1 MNIRTMRTA
10 AGAALL
16 SLTGMTAMASEPES
30 CQSVGLANVNW
41 TGVTIKSEVMQ
52 YLLDTLGYETEL
64 TTASVPIAFQS
75 VADGQRDLFLGLWL
89 PTQESM
95 IRPYLDDG
103 EIEQVTAN
111 LEGAKYT
118 LAVPEYVWQAG
129 VRDFAD
135 LDEYSEQFD
144 GRIYGI
150 EAGNDGNAA
159 IQAMIDDGA
168 FSLDDWE
175 LMESSEAGML
185 TQVQRS
191 VPREDWVVFLGW
203 APHPMNINI
212 DMRYLT
218 GGDDYFGPNQG
229 GATVYTVATEGYTER
244 CSNVGRLLDQYAYS
258 VEEQSQAGG
267 YVIND
272 DMTPLEA
279 GQAVIAA
286 QPALL
291 GRWLDGVTTADG
303 SADALTTVRNDLG
316 L

>member
-1 MNIRTMRTA
+1 MNIRTMSTA

-75 VADGQRDLFLGLWL
+75 VADGQRDIFLGLWL

-95 IRPYLDDG
+95 IRPYLDDD
-103 EIEQVTAN
+103 EIERVTAN

-135 LDEYSEQFD
+135 LDEYSDEFD
-144 GRIYGI
+144 SRIYGI

-168 FSLDDWE
+168 FSLDDWQ

-191 VPREDWVVFLGW
+191 VPREEWVVFLGW

-244 CSNVGRLLDQYAYS
+244 CTNVGRLLDQYAYS

-279 GQAVIAA
+279 GQALIEE

-291 GRWLDGVTTADG
+291 SRWLDGVTMADG
-303 SADALTTVRNDLG
+303 DGNALTAVRNDLG

>member
-1 MNIRTMRTA
+1 MNIRTMSTA

-52 YLLDTLGYETEL
+52 YLLDTMGYETEL

-75 VADGQRDLFLGLWL
+75 VAEGQRDLFLGLWL

-95 IRPYLDDG
+95 IRPYLDDD
-103 EIEQVTAN
+103 EIERVTAN

-129 VRDFAD
+129 VRDFAN
-135 LDEYSEQFD
+135 LDEYSDEFD
-144 GRIYGI
+144 SRIYGI

-244 CSNVGRLLDQYAYS
+244 CTNVGRLLDQYAYS

-279 GQAVIAA
+279 GQALIEE

-291 GRWLDGVTTADG
+291 SRWLDGVTMADG
-303 SADALTTVRNDLG
+303 DGDALTAVRNDLG

>member
-1 MNIRTMRTA
+1 MNTRTISTA

-30 CQSVGLANVNW
+30 CQSVGIANVNW

-52 YLLDTLGYETEL
+52 YLLDTMGYETEL

-75 VADGQRDLFLGLWL
+75 VADGQRDIFLGLWL
-89 PTQESM
+89 PTQKSM
-95 IRPYLDDG
+95 ITPYLEDG
-103 EIEQVTAN
+103 EIDQLNAN

-135 LDEYSEQFD
+135 LDAYSEQFD

-159 IQAMIDDGA
+159 IQAMIDDGS
-168 FSLDDWE
+168 FGLGDWE

-191 VPREDWVVFLGW
+191 VPREEWVVFLGW
-203 APHPMNINI
+203 APHPMNLNI

-218 GGDDYFGPNQG
+218 GGDDYFGPDQG
-229 GATVYTVATEGYTER
+229 GATVYTIATDGYSER
-244 CSNVGRLLDQYAYS
+244 CTNVGRLLDQYAYT

-267 YVIND
+267 YVINE

-279 GQAVIAA
+279 GQALLEA

-291 GRWLDGVTTADG
+291 ERWLDGVTMADG
-303 SADALTTVRNDLG
+303 EGDALTAVRNDLG

>member
-1 MNIRTMRTA
+1 MKTPMIATL
-10 AGAALL
+10 AGAALV
-16 SLTGMTAMASEPES
+16 SLTAMNANASEPES
-30 CQSVGLANVNW
+30 CQTVGLANVNW
-41 TGVTIKSEVMQ
+41 TGVTIKSEMMD
-52 YLLDTLGYETEL
+52 YLLDTLGYETDL

-75 VADGQRDLFLGLWL
+75 VADGQRDAFLGLWL

-95 IRPYLDDG
+95 ITPYLDDG
-103 EIEQVTAN
+103 EIEQLSAN

-118 LAVPEYVWQAG
+118 LAVPEYVWEAG
-129 VRDFAD
+129 VRDFSD
-135 LDEYSEQFD
+135 LDEYKERFE

-159 IQAMIDDGA
+159 IQSMIDDDA
-168 FSLDDWE
+168 FGLGDWE

-191 VPREDWVVFLGW
+191 VPRDEWVTFLGW

-218 GGDDYFGPNQG
+218 GGAEYFGPNQG
-229 GATVYTVATEGYTER
+229 GATVYSIATAGYTDR
-244 CSNVGRLLDQYAYS
+244 CSNVGRLLEQYAYS
-258 VEEQSQAGG
+258 VEEQSEAGG

-272 DMTPLEA
+272 DQSPLA
-279 GQAVIAA
+279 AA
-286 QPALL
+286 QSLVADKPEMLD
-291 GRWLDGVTTADG
+291 RWLDGVTTASG
-303 SADALTTVRNDLG
+303 EGDAVEVIREDLG

>member
-1 MNIRTMRTA
+1 MKTRIFASA

-16 SLTGMTAMASEPES
+16 SLSATHAAAAEPES

-41 TGVTIKSEVMQ
+41 TGVTIKSEVMT
-52 YLLDTLGYETEL
+52 YLLETIGYETEL

-75 VADGQRDLFLGLWL
+75 VADGQRDAFLGLWL

-103 EIEQVTAN
+103 EIEQLSAN

-118 LAVPEYVWQAG
+118 LAVPDYVYEAG
-129 VRDFAD
+129 VQAFSD
-135 LDEYSEQFD
+135 LDDHKDRFE

-159 IQAMIDDGA
+159 IQSMIDDDA
-168 FSLDDWE
+168 FGLGDWT

-191 VPREDWVVFLGW
+191 VPREEWVAFLGW

-212 DMRYLT
+212 DMRYLS
-218 GGDDYFGPNQG
+218 GGADYFGPNQG
-229 GATVYTVATEGYTER
+229 GATVYTVATEGYSDR
-244 CSNVGRLLDQYAYS
+244 CTNVARLLEQYAYS
-258 VEEQSQAGG
+258 VEEQSRAGG
-267 YVIND
+267 YVINEE
-272 DMTPLEA
+272 MSPIEA
-279 GQAVIAA
+279 GRTLLED
-286 QPALL
+286 QPELL
-291 GRWLDGVTTADG
+291 DRWLDGVTTADG
-303 SADALTTVRNDLG
+303 EEDATAVVRADLG

>member
-1 MNIRTMRTA
+1 MRTRMIATA
-10 AGAALL
+10 AGAALASL
-16 SLTGMTAMASEPES
+16 SAMNATAAEPGS

-41 TGVTIKSEVMQ
+41 TGVTIKSEVMA
-52 YLLDTLGYETEL
+52 YLLETIGYETEL

-75 VADGQRDLFLGLWL
+75 VADGQRDAFLGLWL

-103 EIEQVTAN
+103 EIEQLSAN

-118 LAVPEYVWQAG
+118 LAVPDYVYEAG
-129 VRDFAD
+129 VQAFSD
-135 LDEYSEQFD
+135 LDDHKDRFE

-159 IQAMIDDGA
+159 IQSMIDDDA
-168 FSLDDWE
+168 FGLGDWE

-191 VPREDWVVFLGW
+191 VPREEWVAFLGW

-212 DMRYLT
+212 DMRYLS
-218 GGDDYFGPNQG
+218 GGADYFGPDQG
-229 GATVYTVATEGYTER
+229 GATVYTVVTDGYSER
-244 CSNVGRLLDQYAYS
+244 CPNVTRLLEQYAYT

-272 DMTPLEA
+272 EMTPIEA
-279 GQAVIAA
+279 GQTLLEN

-291 GRWLDGVTTADG
+291 ERWLADVTTADG
-303 SADALTTVRNDLG
+303 EGDAATAIREDLG

>member
-1 MNIRTMRTA
+1 MNIRTVSTA

-52 YLLDTLGYETEL
+52 YLLDTMGYETEL

-75 VADGQRDLFLGLWL
+75 VADGQRDVFLGLWL

-95 IRPYLDDG
+95 IRPYLDDD
-103 EIEQVTAN
+103 EIEQITAN

-135 LDEYSEQFD
+135 LDEYSDRFE

-159 IQAMIDDGA
+159 IQAMIDDDSFG
-168 FSLDDWE
+168 LGDWQ

-229 GATVYTVATEGYTER
+229 GATVYTIATEGYAER
-244 CSNVGRLLDQYAYS
+244 CTNVGRLLDQYAYS
-258 VEEQSQAGG
+258 VEEQSKAGG

-279 GQAVIAA
+279 GQALLEE

-291 GRWLDGVTTADG
+291 ERWLDGVTMADG
-303 SADALTTVRNDLG
+303 DGDALTAVRNDLG

>member
-1 MNIRTMRTA
+1 MKTRMIATV
-10 AGAALL
+10 AGAALVSL
-16 SLTGMTAMASEPES
+16 SAMNASANEPES

-41 TGVTIKSEVMQ
+41 TGVTIKSEVME
-52 YLLDTLGYETEL
+52 YLLETLGYETEL

-75 VADGQRDLFLGLWL
+75 VADGQRDAFLGLWL

-103 EIEQVTAN
+103 EIEQLAAN

-118 LAVPEYVWQAG
+118 LAVPDYVWEAG
-129 VRDFAD
+129 VRDFSD
-135 LDEYSEQFD
+135 LDDYRDRFE

-159 IQAMIDDGA
+159 IQSMIDDGA
-168 FSLDDWE
+168 FGLGDWE

-191 VPREDWVVFLGW
+191 VPRDEWVAFLGW

-218 GGDDYFGPNQG
+218 GGAEYFGPNQG
-229 GATVYTVATEGYTER
+229 GATVYTIATAGYSER
-244 CSNVGRLLDQYAYS
+244 CSNVGRLLEQYAYT

-272 DMTPLEA
+272 EMSPIEA
-279 GQAVIAA
+279 GQTLIMEN
-286 QPALL
+286 PDLL
-291 GRWLDGVTTADG
+291 NRWLEGVTNVEGTGAV
-303 SADALTTVRNDLG
+303 TIVRDDLG

>member
-1 MNIRTMRTA
+1 MNIRTMSTA

-52 YLLDTLGYETEL
+52 YLLDTMGYETEL

-75 VADGQRDLFLGLWL
+75 VAEGQRDLFLGLWL

-95 IRPYLDDG
+95 IRPYLDDD
-103 EIEQVTAN
+103 EIERVTAN

-135 LDEYSEQFD
+135 LDEYSDEFD
-144 GRIYGI
+144 SRIYGI

-168 FSLDDWE
+168 FSLDDWQ

-244 CSNVGRLLDQYAYS
+244 CTNVGRLLDQYAYS

-279 GQAVIAA
+279 GQALIEE

-291 GRWLDGVTTADG
+291 SRWLDGVTMADG
-303 SADALTTVRNDLG
+303 DGNALTAVRNDLG

>member
-1 MNIRTMRTA
+1 MNTRTITTA

-16 SLTGMTAMASEPES
+16 SLSGMTAMANEPES

-52 YLLDTLGYETEL
+52 YLLDTIGYDTEL

-75 VADGQRDLFLGLWL
+75 VADGQRDIFLGLWL
-89 PTQESM
+89 PTQQSM
-95 IRPYLDDG
+95 IAPYLDDG
-103 EIEQVTAN
+103 EIEQLNAN

-118 LAVPEYVWQAG
+118 LAVPEYVWQSG

-135 LDEYSEQFD
+135 LNDYSGEFD

-150 EAGNDGNAA
+150 EPGNDGNAL

-168 FSLDDWE
+168 FGLDDWE
-175 LMESSEAGML
+175 LVESSEAGML

-218 GGDDYFGPNQG
+218 GGDDYFGPDQG
-229 GATVYTVATEGYTER
+229 GATVYTIATEGYAER
-244 CSNVGRLLDQYAYS
+244 CSNVGRLLNQYAYS

-267 YVIND
+267 HVIND

-279 GQAVIAA
+279 GQALIES

-291 GRWLDGVTTADG
+291 ERWLDGVTSADG
-303 SADALTTVRNDLG
+303 SADALSLVRSDLG